1 MTVRLR
7 RRPKRLLRGPTAV
20 FMTTVVTSVT
30 LGGCAFSATFDSP
43 PLYRLVAV
51 NDAGLPAAAG
61 FGVTILSGSIE
72 LGEDG
77 ACGHIQR
84 VRTGVGSEAEES
96 TRELECEWSRS
107 GDQLEFTFEPVE
119 YALSMS
125 GVIQGE
131 RLVVTRD
138 TGIRCVTTPCPAI
151 WVEEYLRDRNG
162 T

>member
-1 MTVRLR
+1 M
-7 RRPKRLLRGPTAV
+7 AV
-20 FMTTVVTSVT
+20 FMATFVTSVP
-30 LGGCAFSATFDSP
+30 LGGCSFSATFDSP

-51 NDAGLPAAAG
+51 NEAELPAAAG

-77 ACGHIQR
+77 ECGHIQQ
-84 VRTGVGSEAEES
+84 VRTGVGSGAEES
-96 TRELECEWSRS
+96 TWELECEWSRS

-119 YALSMS
+119 FALSMS
-125 GVIQGE
+125 AVIQGE
-131 RLVVTRD
+131 RLVLTRD

-162 T
+162 A